1 MDRQSLSGGV
11 RPAGSAH
18 IQFTFQFGV
27 VRYRPT
33 LLRAPTEANLRRAR
47 EQLAEIKARF
57 TAGTFSFAEEFPNY
71 TDSERPRTPCLKRQ
85 IGGERGIVRGCAAR
99 PSPALGT
106 VGARA
111 RPRPSPPL
119 PRRLV
124 EPLSMFSGSNPIAT
138 TAGGRR
144 FQCGSSSKK
153 LAGERAMIS

>member
-99 PSPALGT
+99 PSP
-106 VGARA
+106 
-111 RPRPSPPL
+111 PL